1 MIVSKLCARAPRL
14 MLVTPKSN
22 FMSRARRGI
31 KKEPNR
37 VVIER
42 AAEAPSTEPFDKV
55 NYYGRIIVGVAAA
68 GGLGLLCSYSVPRPG
83 STSAPALFD
92 EAAIW
97 PQFVKQR
104 IQKTYMYFAGGAAV
118 AAAAGLQSVRM
129 PRTINF
135 FMRGGLMPVVAS
147 LGLIIGSGLVMRALP
162 YTEHLSA
169 KHVAWAVH
177 SASFGVVLGP
187 MLLMAGPVLAGRAAL
202 YTLGVVGGLSTL
214 ACVAP
219 SDKFLLYRG
228 PLAIGLGCVAV
239 ASIGSCFLS
248 PFSAF
253 GAGVYGVA
261 LYGGLVVSSG
271 LLLFNTQALVHDA
284 KYRPEDAEH
293 LGIHPYDPINRSSL
307 LLTDSIN
314 IFIRILMIMSGGRRK

>member
-1 MIVSKLCARAPRL
+1 
-14 MLVTPKSN
+14 
-22 FMSRARRGI
+22 MSRARRGI
-31 KKEPNR
+31 KKDQNR
-37 VVIER
+37 LVIER
-42 AAEAPSTEPFDKV
+42 AAEAPKTEPFDKV

-68 GGLGLLCSYSVPRPG
+68 GGLAALCSFSVPRPG
-83 STSAPALFD
+83 STPALFD

-97 PQFVKQR
+97 PEFVKQR
-104 IQKTYMYFAGGAAV
+104 IRKTYLYFAGGAAV
-118 AAAAGLQSVRM
+118 AAAAGLQAVRM

-135 FMRGGLMPVVAS
+135 FLRGGIMPVVAS
-147 LGLIIGSGLVMRALP
+147 LGLIIGTGVVMRALP

-187 MLLMAGPVLAGRAAL
+187 MLLMTGPALAGRAAL

-284 KYRPEDAEH
+284 KYRPGNAEQFDME
-293 LGIHPYDPINRSSL
+293 PYDPINRSSL

-314 IFIRILMIMSGGRRK
+314 IFIRILVIMSGGRRK